1 MTTESTGLF
10 QGLAPLLFNRTVI
23 MTVSADGKGLL
34 TLNVIPKKVKDD
46 ESDALTTPLC
56 ITASPE
62 ELDRDLAA
70 QLREFTDVHAKA
82 ATNIQLVKDEL
93 AAAEKA
99 EREAADERRAKK
111 AKGKVVLPAGT
122 DMKPES
128 VKAVGS
134 GQTSLGLFDQTAG
147 EATPITK
154 RCCGFIYA
162 QSSGQGRSAQS
173 SSSTSRASTPRCLSV
188 GCPRELLNTRMQCF
202 SLPSVRRC
210 GGKCW
215 ARIPASVWTCRA

>member
-1 MTTESTGLF
+1 MTAEPTGLF
-10 QGLAPLLFNRTVI
+10 QGLAPLLVNRTVI
-23 MTVSADGKGLL
+23 MTVAADGKGLL

-46 ESDALTTPLC
+46 ESDALTTALC
-56 ITASPE
+56 ITASAE

-82 ATNIQLVKDEL
+82 ATNIQKVKDEL

-128 VKAVGS
+128 VKPVGS
-134 GQTSLGLFDQTAG
+134 GQTSLGLFDQADG
-147 EATPITK
+147 EPEEN
-154 RCCGFIYA
+154 
-162 QSSGQGRSAQS
+162 S
-173 SSSTSRASTPRCLSV
+173 
-188 GCPRELLNTRMQCF
+188 
-202 SLPSVRRC
+202 
-210 GGKCW
+210 
-215 ARIPASVWTCRA
+215 PASVSVALEQGQVTVEANDYPD

>member
-1 MTTESTGLF
+1 MTTEPTGLF
-10 QGLAPLLFNRTVI
+10 QGLAPLLVNRTVI
-23 MTVSADGKGLL
+23 LTVAANGKGLL

-62 ELDRDLAA
+62 ELDRDLAV

-111 AKGKVVLPAGT
+111 AKGKVVLPAGA

-128 VKAVGS
+128 VKPVGS
-134 GQTSLGLFDQTAG
+134 GQTSLGLFDQADG
-147 EATPITK
+147 EPEEN
-154 RCCGFIYA
+154 
-162 QSSGQGRSAQS
+162 S
-173 SSSTSRASTPRCLSV
+173 
-188 GCPRELLNTRMQCF
+188 
-202 SLPSVRRC
+202 
-210 GGKCW
+210 
-215 ARIPASVWTCRA
+215 PASAGVAVDEGLVTAEANDYPD